1 MMILKNGIKFL
12 TLATVSL
19 LTLSGITDTD
29 TTYAQEGNEGN
40 LVIGMNSEMVSL
52 DPHGSN
58 DNSSAQIRRNIYE
71 PLINFDT
78 EMNLEPSLATEWE
91 QVDELTWNFTL
102 REGVTFH
109 EGSDFTAEDVKA
121 TFDRVRD
128 PALGSEVL
136 FLFEMIDEVEIVSD
150 YEVNFI
156 TGFPFAPLQNH
167 LAHGS
172 SGIMSKELIDAD
184 YQNAIDEAGLDIT
197 LDEYYELREA
207 GGDEFQDVADEIG
220 AFLGEVVNTE
230 LDGTGPLVF
239 VNRQAGSHVDLTRYD
254 DYWGDLGNYV
264 DVTYTVNTEAGSRM
278 AELETGNIHVA
289 INLEPSSIARVE
301 QTEGLDLVQTESLR
315 MSYLSFNTEKEPF
328 DDPLVR
334 QAISYAID
342 RESIIAGIY
351 DNIGTP
357 AISPLAPSVWGH
369 NPDIESIAYDMDE
382 AQALLDQTDVA
393 DGFETTLWVY
403 DVQQDIDKAVLI
415 QESLANLGI
424 TVNIEQLELGAFLE
438 RTGNGEHDMF
448 ILGWTTVTADA
459 DYGMYALFHSNS
471 KGAPGNRSF
480 YENPE
485 VDALLDA
492 GRSEIDIDAR
502 YDIYTEVQEILAE
515 DAPMAYLIHTNAVLG
530 VNSNYVD
537 GILVDPVNYVR
548 FHDVEFVE

>member
-1 MMILKNGIKFL
+1 MKKGLKIL
-12 TLATVSL
+12 TLATVSFL
-19 LTLSGITDTD
+19 ALSSFTDAED
-29 TTYAQEGNEGN
+29 TQAQEENEGN

-52 DPHGSN
+52 DVHGSN

-78 EMNLEPSLATEWE
+78 EMNLVPSLATEWE
-91 QVDELTWNFTL
+91 QTGENTWNFKL

-109 EGSDFTAEDVKA
+109 EGSAFTAEDVKA

-156 TGFPFAPLQNH
+156 TEFPFAPLQNH

-172 SGIMSKELIDAD
+172 SGIMSKELIDSD
-184 YQNAIDEAGLDIT
+184 YQNALDQAGVDVT

-207 GGDEFQDVADEIG
+207 GGDEFQEVADEIS
-220 AFLGEVVNTE
+220 AFLGEVTNAN
-230 LDGTGPLVF
+230 LDGTGPLIF
-239 VNRQAGSHVDLTRYD
+239 VNRQAGSHVDLTRNE

-264 DVTYTVNTEAGSRM
+264 DVSYTVNTEAGSRM
-278 AELETGNIHVA
+278 AELETGTIQVA
-289 INLEPSSIARVE
+289 TALEPSSLTRVE
-301 QTEGLDLVQTESLR
+301 QTDGLDVVSTDSLR

-342 RESIIAGIY
+342 REAIISGIY
-351 DNIGTP
+351 DDVGIP
-357 AISPLAPSVWGH
+357 ATSPLAPAVWGH
-369 NPDIESIAYDMDE
+369 NPDIESISYDMDE

-459 DYGMYALFHSNS
+459 DYGLYALFHSDS

-485 VDALLDA
+485 VDELLDA
-492 GRSEIDIDAR
+492 GRSEIDEDAR

-515 DAPMAYLIHTNAVLG
+515 DAPMAYLIHTNALLG
-530 VNSNYVD
+530 VNTNYVD
-537 GILVDPVNYVR
+537 NILVDPVNYVR

>member
-1 MMILKNGIKFL
+1 MITLKKGLKIL
-12 TLATVSL
+12 TLATASFL
-19 LTLSGITDTD
+19 ALSGITDSD
-29 TTYAQEGNEGN
+29 TTYAQEENEGN

-52 DPHGSN
+52 DVHGSN
-58 DNSSAQIRRNIYE
+58 DNSSAQIRRNVYE

-78 EMNLEPSLATEWE
+78 EMNLVPSLATEWE
-91 QVDELTWNFTL
+91 QTDENTWNFKL

-109 EGSDFTAEDVKA
+109 EGSEFTAEDVKA

-156 TGFPFAPLQNH
+156 TEFPFAPLQNH

-172 SGIMSKELIDAD
+172 SGIMSKEIIDSD
-184 YQNAIDEAGLDIT
+184 YQNAIDQAGVDVT
-197 LDEYYELREA
+197 LEEYYELREV
-207 GGDEFQDVADEIG
+207 GGDEFQEVADEIG
-220 AFLGEVVNTE
+220 AFLGEVVNAN

-239 VNRQAGSHVDLTRYD
+239 VNRQAGSHVDLTRND

-278 AELETGNIHVA
+278 AELETGTIQVA
-289 INLEPSSIARVE
+289 TALEPSSLTRVE
-301 QTEGLDLVQTESLR
+301 QTDGLDVVSTESLR

-342 RESIIAGIY
+342 REAIISGIY
-351 DNIGTP
+351 DDVGTP
-357 AISPLAPSVWGH
+357 ATSPLAPAVWGH
-369 NPDIESIAYDMDE
+369 NPDIESISYDMDE

-459 DYGMYALFHSNS
+459 DYGMYALFHSDS

-485 VDALLDA
+485 VDELLDA
-492 GRSEIDIDAR
+492 GRSEIDEDAR

-515 DAPMAYLIHTNAVLG
+515 DAPMAYLIHTNALLG
-530 VNSNYVD
+530 VNTNYVNN
-537 GILVDPVNYVR
+537 ILVDPVNYVR

>member
-1 MMILKNGIKFL
+1 MKKGLKLL
-12 TLATVSL
+12 TLATASFL
-19 LTLSGITDTD
+19 ALSGITDSD
-29 TTYAQEGNEGN
+29 TTYAQEENEGN

-52 DPHGSN
+52 DVHGSN
-58 DNSSAQIRRNIYE
+58 DNSSAQIRRNVYE

-78 EMNLEPSLATEWE
+78 EMNLVPSLATEWE
-91 QVDELTWNFTL
+91 QTDENTWNFKL

-109 EGSDFTAEDVKA
+109 EGSEFTAEDVKA

-156 TGFPFAPLQNH
+156 TEFPFAPLQNH

-172 SGIMSKELIDAD
+172 SGIMSKEIIDSD
-184 YQNAIDEAGLDIT
+184 YQNAIDQAGVDVT
-197 LDEYYELREA
+197 LEEYYELREV
-207 GGDEFQDVADEIG
+207 GGDEFQEVADEI
-220 AFLGEVVNTE
+220 APFLGEFVNTN

-239 VNRQAGSHVDLTRYD
+239 VNRQAGSHVDLTRND

-264 DVTYTVNTEAGSRM
+264 DVSYTVNTEAGSRM
-278 AELETGNIHVA
+278 AELETGTIQVA
-289 INLEPSSIARVE
+289 TALEPSSLTRVE
-301 QTEGLDLVQTESLR
+301 QTDGLDVVSTESLR
-315 MSYLSFNTEKEPF
+315 MSYLSFNTDREPF

-342 RESIIAGIY
+342 REAIISGIY
-351 DNIGTP
+351 DDVGIP
-357 AISPLAPSVWGH
+357 ATSPLAPAVWGH
-369 NPDIESIAYDMDE
+369 NPDIESISYDMDE
-382 AQALLDQTDVA
+382 AQALLDQTEVA

-459 DYGMYALFHSNS
+459 DYGMYALFHSDS

-485 VDALLDA
+485 VDELLDA
-492 GRSEIDIDAR
+492 GRSEIDEDAR

-515 DAPMAYLIHTNAVLG
+515 DAPMAYLIHTNALLG
-530 VNSNYVD
+530 VNTNYVNN
-537 GILVDPVNYVR
+537 ILVDPVNYVR

>member
-1 MMILKNGIKFL
+1 MKKGLKLL
-12 TLATVSL
+12 TLATASFL
-19 LTLSGITDTD
+19 ALSGITDSD
-29 TTYAQEGNEGN
+29 TTYAQEENEGN

-52 DPHGSN
+52 DVHGSN
-58 DNSSAQIRRNIYE
+58 DNSSAQIRRNVYE

-78 EMNLEPSLATEWE
+78 EMNLVPSLATEWE
-91 QVDELTWNFTL
+91 QTDENTWNFKL

-109 EGSDFTAEDVKA
+109 EGSEFTAEDVKA

-156 TGFPFAPLQNH
+156 TEFPFAPLQNH

-172 SGIMSKELIDAD
+172 SGIMSKEIIDSD
-184 YQNAIDEAGLDIT
+184 YQNAIDQAGVDVT
-197 LDEYYELREA
+197 LEEYYELREV
-207 GGDEFQDVADEIG
+207 GGDEFQEVADEIG
-220 AFLGEVVNTE
+220 AFLGEVVNTN

-239 VNRQAGSHVDLTRYD
+239 VSRQAGSHVDLTRND

-278 AELETGNIHVA
+278 AELETGTIQVA
-289 INLEPSSIARVE
+289 TALEPSSLTRVE
-301 QTEGLDLVQTESLR
+301 QTDGLDVVSTESLR

-328 DDPLVR
+328 DDPSVR

-342 RESIIAGIY
+342 REAIISGIY
-351 DNIGTP
+351 DDVGTP
-357 AISPLAPSVWGH
+357 ATSPLAPAVWGH
-369 NPDIESIAYDMDE
+369 NPDIESISYDMDE
-382 AQALLDQTDVA
+382 AQALLDQTAVA

-459 DYGMYALFHSNS
+459 DYGMYALFHSDS

-485 VDALLDA
+485 VDELLDA
-492 GRSEIDIDAR
+492 GRSEIDEDAR

-515 DAPMAYLIHTNAVLG
+515 DAPMAYLIHTNALLG
-530 VNSNYVD
+530 VNTNYVNN
-537 GILVDPVNYVR
+537 ILVDPVNYVR

>member
-1 MMILKNGIKFL
+1 MKKGLKFL
-12 TLATVSL
+12 TLATASFL
-19 LTLSGITDTD
+19 ALSGITDSD
-29 TTYAQEGNEGN
+29 TTYAQEENEGN

-52 DPHGSN
+52 DVHGSN

-91 QVDELTWNFTL
+91 QTDENTWNFKL

-109 EGSDFTAEDVKA
+109 EGSEFTAEDVKA

-156 TGFPFAPLQNH
+156 TEFPFAPLQNH

-172 SGIMSKELIDAD
+172 SGIMSKEIIDSD
-184 YQNAIDEAGLDIT
+184 YQNAIDQAGVDVT
-197 LDEYYELREA
+197 LEEYYELREV
-207 GGDEFQDVADEIG
+207 GGDEFQEVADEIG
-220 AFLGEVVNTE
+220 AFLGEVVNAN

-239 VNRQAGSHVDLTRYD
+239 VNRQAGSHVDLTRND

-278 AELETGNIHVA
+278 AELETGTIQVA
-289 INLEPSSIARVE
+289 TALEPSSLTRVE
-301 QTEGLDLVQTESLR
+301 QTDGLDVVSTESLR

-342 RESIIAGIY
+342 REAIISGIY
-351 DNIGTP
+351 DDVGTP
-357 AISPLAPSVWGH
+357 ATSPLAPAVWGH
-369 NPDIESIAYDMDE
+369 NPDIESISYDMDE
-382 AQALLDQTDVA
+382 AQALLDQTAVA

-459 DYGMYALFHSNS
+459 DYGMYALFHSDS

-485 VDALLDA
+485 IDELLDA
-492 GRSEIDIDAR
+492 GRSEIDEDAR

-515 DAPMAYLIHTNAVLG
+515 DAPMAYLIHTNALLG
-530 VNSNYVD
+530 VNTNYVNN
-537 GILVDPVNYVR
+537 ILVDPVNYVR